1 MRSSVRFFISC
12 IVFMLSIGFA
22 YGQCGSIS
30 WSSGSPSYVCLGT
43 GFTLTA
49 SGGTGE
55 YYWYK
60 SDSPGGTPDMGDGTG
75 STYTPTAV
83 GSYRIYLGTSG
94 CQGQGQ
100 MQYVDITARYPPAT
114 ISAGPF
120 TVGYNTPA
128 RVTINATLEPNEYCK
143 WYNSAQVYL
152 YSGSNLWVNLSSTSN
167 FYVTRYDG
175 YCESPQTL
183 FTVNVDALPT
193 ASAGADKVL
202 TLPTTSTTL
211 AGSGT
216 DVSSYTWKKIS
227 GPSSGTLTN
236 TSSATLSLS
245 GLVAGVYVF
254 RLTITDAFGQTAH
267 DDAVVTVKD
276 PAAPNNYNYVTEQ
289 SMLVSGILDP
299 ANIPASITQKS
310 VHTTYLSDLGRPME
324 EVQVKGSAL
333 QSDVIVPVVYD
344 DLDRGYKQYLAVATP
359 GSGLYTNVLDASG
372 EYTGSVQNFYSDKP
386 YAVTKYEL
394 SPLSRPVEQGK
405 VGQVWQP
412 GQTSGTTKIAYGAN
426 AAGLIRQWTISA
438 SGLPQS
444 TATWG
449 AATLM
454 VKTTTDGISDSRQ
467 MVTEE
472 YTSGD
477 GLKIL
482 SRTKVDA
489 TTWSDT
495 YYVYDSYR
503 QLRFVLTPL
512 LLKDLKAAG
521 NYTVSQSQT
530 DRLVYQYVYD
540 NVGRVIN
547 QRSPGSDWVYQVY
560 DALGRLTLSQDGN
573 QRLLNKWI
581 FYRYDGLDRVTVKGL
596 YSPTKVYTRD
606 EIQALVRGVITESTS
621 EIRMGGDIVSSAYD
635 GYKEYRASNSIDLKP
650 GFSFAATATS
660 TFRASVSSEGAPTL
674 TNFPT
679 SDTEDLVYTYYDA
692 YTGNAFFSS
701 TDFQFVTESGWQTSG
716 GEPFV
721 KQDNV
726 RGQVTGVSV
735 KVLGGTQ
742 WLSKVIY
749 YNKNQQP
756 LQVLSSNH
764 TGGVSRYS
772 TLSDFSGKMLESKL
786 SQLSQ
791 TIGKRY
797 QYDHAGRL
805 LKVYNKLNSQPEILL
820 SAQEY
825 NEIGQVTDKKLYSTD
840 LSTPAY
846 LQSVDYGYS
855 IQGRL
860 TKVNSASGSDAG
872 EVDYFGM
879 ELGYEGDNSS
889 STSAVTRK
897 DGMISNMRWRNDLST
912 RQRLYTFDYDAMNR
926 MSIANYKAGAA
937 AAWTS
942 QPDYFSEKNISYD
955 YNGNLTSLQRMQKV
969 ESQASS
975 QTIDNLMYA
984 YGSTS
989 GNQLMGVLENSTA
1002 SMKNNGFKD
1011 GNVGSDDYA
1020 YDANG
1025 NLTLDK
1031 NKGITSI
1038 TYTIL
1043 NLPNRVTFSDASYV
1057 QYTYSSEGVKLSQ
1070 LYHKASDGS
1079 EVKTDY
1085 VGDQVL
1091 VNDAPVVIFH
1101 DEGRLLPPSFVN
1113 LIVNKEANGT
1123 SGYSA
1128 NLDVTLSSV
1137 SQGTETYVKAVSNQ
1151 ATGTPGVSLGSY
1163 TVKPGERYSFKILG
1177 YRETAQNAH
1186 LYVTGSGGDIVWT
1199 GSLLPQGLANET
1211 WSTNEFVV
1219 PAGITQVTIGVKW
1232 SNPVVNAALYINR
1245 AALYKIDWEYQYFIA
1260 DQVGSPRV
1268 VLSTSPSTNNYVAT
1282 FETENQ
1288 TGSGGESNYF
1298 MNINTTRLTVHTS
1311 NVTPGGN
1318 EVIMLDKNFPIGPV
1332 RSLKVYPGDKIDASV
1347 SAYYAAM
1354 TGLTK
1359 MSGTV
1364 MAASLYTALAG
1375 IPQIPGVDG
1384 AIGTAY
1390 SNSASSQAGFSL
1402 SPDNGST
1409 RPSAFLNYIL
1419 FDENY
1424 VALEAKSV
1432 PVGSTAGAS
1441 PTISF
1446 SSAFGSA
1453 VSIKQLGYM
1462 MVYLSYDN
1470 NSTSPVY
1477 FDELKITQEES
1488 PMVQVNDYYPFGL
1501 VSYSWIRDGEY
1512 ENRFLYQGKELDGQ
1526 TGWHDFGA
1534 RQYDASVGRWFAG
1547 DPANEFSSP
1556 YVGIGNNP
1564 VNFTDP
1570 TGTFLGDFSA
1580 RMGLVMVHSIFNA
1593 IRDKD
1598 ISQLD
1603 PNKNGNLINNAI
1615 KIEQGLFDTD
1625 ESHGT
1630 GSRVWEFVSR
1640 FTWEAPQTALGN
1652 GAAHYANILGKVN
1665 GVNHFHGATLL
1676 DTDSHTG
1683 AFTVGSYILG
1693 PENFGNYPDDQA
1705 FKDHLLVHE
1714 YGHYK
1719 QSHRFGPA
1727 YLLLVALPSASDF
1740 NLDKGN
1746 HHDRWYEAQA
1756 SKYGA
1761 KYFNERWGEGAP
1773 GYVAGSVNYFD
1784 GNAFVNGQAT
1794 AYQNPRDEGYNGGDH
1809 VTEGKLRN
1817 SDFLF
1822 SVFNGGFGLLYF
1834 LK

>member
-1 MRSSVRFFISC
+1 
-12 IVFMLSIGFA
+12 
-22 YGQCGSIS
+22 
-30 WSSGSPSYVCLGT
+30 
-43 GFTLTA
+43 
-49 SGGTGE
+49 
-55 YYWYK
+55 
-60 SDSPGGTPDMGDGTG
+60 MGDGTG
-75 STYTPTAV
+75 NTYTPSTA
-83 GSYRIYLGTSG
+83 GSYRIYLGGNG
-94 CQGQGQ
+94 CMGQGQ
-100 MQYVDITARYPPAT
+100 MQYVDITARYPPSAV
-114 ISAGPF
+114 SAGPA
-120 TVGYNTPA
+120 TVGYNTPT
-128 RVTINATLEPNEYCK
+128 RITINATLAPNDYCA
-143 WYNSAQVYL
+143 WYDNTQNYL
-152 YSGSNLWVNLSSTSN
+152 YWGSYLWVNLTSSSN
-167 FYVTRYDG
+167 FYVARNDG
-175 YCESPQTL
+175 YCESTKTS
-183 FTVNVDALPT
+183 FTVTVDALPT
-193 ASAGADKVL
+193 ANAGADKVL
-202 TLPTTSTTL
+202 TLPTTTTTL
-211 AGSGT
+211 SGSGT

-236 TSSATLSLS
+236 ASSATLSLS

-254 RLTITDAFGQTAH
+254 RLTVTDGFGQTTH

-289 SMLVSGILDP
+289 SILVSGVQDVSQV
-299 ANIPASITQKS
+299 PASITQKS

-333 QSDVIVPVVYD
+333 QNDVIVPVVYD
-344 DLDRGYKQYLAVATP
+344 ELNRDYKKYLPVAAA
-359 GSGLYTNVLDASG
+359 GSGLYTSVLDGNG
-372 EYTGSVQNFYSDKP
+372 EYTGGVQNFYSDKP
-386 YAVTKYEL
+386 YAVTKYES
-394 SPLSRPVEQGK
+394 SPLSRPVEQGG
-405 VGQVWQP
+405 VGQSWQP
-412 GQTSGTTKIAYGAN
+412 GTASGTTKLGYGAN
-426 AAGLIRQWTISA
+426 AASTIRQWTINA

-444 TATWG
+444 TTTWG
-449 AATLM
+449 AAALL
-454 VKTTTDGISDSRQ
+454 VKTTTVSVSDSRQ

-472 YTSGD
+472 YTTGD
-477 GLKIL
+477 GLKVL
-482 SRTKVDA
+482 ARTKIDA

-495 YYVYDSYR
+495 YYVYDGYG
-503 QLRFVLTPL
+503 QLRFVLPPL
-512 LLKDLKAAG
+512 LLKDLKTAG
-521 NYTVSQSQT
+521 NYTVSQSQV

-540 NVGRVIN
+540 NLGRVIN
-547 QRSPGSDWVYQVY
+547 RKTPGSDWVYQVY
-560 DALGRLTLSQDGN
+560 DALDRLTLSQDGN
-573 QRLLNKWI
+573 QRLVNKWI
-581 FYRYDGLDRVTVKGL
+581 FYRYDGLNRITIKGI
-596 YSPTKVYTRD
+596 YNPTKAYTRD
-606 EIQALVRGVITESTS
+606 EVQALVSGMLMESTS
-621 EIRMGGDIVSSAYD
+621 DIRTGGDIVSSAYD
-635 GYKEYRASNSIDLKP
+635 GYKEYRASNSIALKP
-650 GFSFAATATS
+650 GFSFAATATN
-660 TFRASVSSEGAPTL
+660 TFRASVSSEGAPAL
-674 TNFPT
+674 TGFPT
-679 SDTEDLVYTYYDA
+679 SDTEDLVYTYYDT
-692 YTGNAFFSS
+692 YSGNAFFAS
-701 TDFQFVTESGWQTSG
+701 TDFQFVAESTWQTGG

-721 KQDNV
+721 RQDNV
-726 RGQVTGVSV
+726 RGRVTGVSV
-735 KVLGGTQ
+735 KILGTTQ
-742 WLSKVIY
+742 WLNKVIY
-749 YNKNQQP
+749 YNKDQQP

-772 TLSDFSGKMLESKL
+772 TLSDFSGKLLESKL
-786 SQLSQ
+786 TQLSQ
-791 TIGKRY
+791 TISKRC

-805 LKVYNKLNSQPEILL
+805 LKVYHKLNSQPEILL

-825 NEIGQVTDKKLYSTD
+825 NEIDQVVDRKLYSTD

-846 LQSVDYGYS
+846 LQSIDYGYN

-860 TKVNSASGSDAG
+860 TKTNSASGSDAG

-879 ELGYEGDNSS
+879 EVGYEGDNNYA
-889 STSAVTRK
+889 TSAVTRK
-897 DGMISNMRWRNDLST
+897 DGMISNMRWRNDLT
-912 RQRLYTFDYDAMNR
+912 GRQRLYTFDYDAMNR
-926 MSIANYKAGAA
+926 LTVANYKAGAS

-942 QPDYFSEKNISYD
+942 QVDYFSERNITYD
-955 YNGNLTSLQRMQKV
+955 YNGNLTGLQRTQKV
-969 ESQASS
+969 ETQASS
-975 QTIDNLMYA
+975 QTIDNLTYA

-989 GNQLMGVLENSTA
+989 GNQLTGVVENSAA

-1031 NKGITSI
+1031 NKNITGI

-1043 NLPNRVTFSDASYV
+1043 NLPNRVTFSDGSYV
-1057 QYTYSSEGVKLSQ
+1057 QYTYDGEGAKLSQ

-1079 EVKTDY
+1079 ELKTDY

-1091 VNDAPVVIFH
+1091 VNDAPMVIFH
-1101 DEGRLLPPSFVN
+1101 DAGRLLPPSFVN
-1113 LIVNKEANGT
+1113 LIVNKDANGT

-1128 NLDVTLSSV
+1128 NLDVTLSSA
-1137 SQGTETYVKAVSNQ
+1137 SQVAETYVKVVSNQ

-1177 YRETAQNAH
+1177 YRETAQNAY
-1186 LYVTGSGGDIVWT
+1186 LYVTGSGGDIVWM

-1219 PAGITQVTIGVKW
+1219 PAGITQVTLGVKW
-1232 SNPVVNAALYINR
+1232 NNPAVNATLYINR
-1245 AALYKIDWEYQYFIA
+1245 AALYKIDWEYQCFIT

-1268 VLSTSPSTNNYVAT
+1268 VLSTSPSTNNFVAT

-1347 SAYYAAM
+1347 SSYYAAM

-1359 MSGTV
+1359 MSGTA
-1364 MAASLYTALAG
+1364 MAAALYTALAG

-1432 PVGSTAGAS
+1432 PVGSTAGAAQV
-1441 PTISF
+1441 ISF
-1446 SSAFGSA
+1446 SSAFGSV

-1477 FDELKITQEES
+1477 FDELKITHEES
-1488 PMVQVNDYYPFGL
+1488 PMVQANDYYPFGM

-1570 TGTFLGDFSA
+1570 KGTFLEDFSA
-1580 RMGLVMVHSIFNA
+1580 RMGLVVVHSIFNA
-1593 IRDKD
+1593 LRDND
-1598 ISQLD
+1598 ISQLN
-1603 PNKNGNLINNAI
+1603 PNKNGTMINNAI

-1625 ESHGT
+1625 ESNG
-1630 GSRVWEFVSR
+1630 GWSQAWEFVSR
-1640 FTWEAPQTALGN
+1640 FTWQAPQTSLGSMVAQYQN
-1652 GAAHYANILGKVN
+1652 VLGKVN

-1676 DTDSHTG
+1676 DTDFDTG
-1683 AFTVGSYILG
+1683 AFTVGSYIMG
-1693 PENFGNYPDDQA
+1693 PPGFGDYPDNEA
-1705 FKDHLLVHE
+1705 FKDHLLDHE
-1714 YGHYK
+1714 YGHYI
-1719 QSHRFGPA
+1719 QSQKFGPA
-1727 YLLLVALPSASDF
+1727 YLALVGVPSVADF
-1740 NLDKGN
+1740 YLEPGPK

-1756 SKYGA
+1756 SKYGSE
-1761 KYFNERWGEGAP
+1761 YFFKHWGSKDP
-1773 GYVAGSVNYFD
+1773 QDAGSPDYFSRD
-1784 GNAFVNGQAT
+1784 SFLTGGPSP
-1794 AYQNPRDEGYNGGDH
+1794 YENPRTHKVNASKTPTPTNG
-1809 VTEGKLRN
+1809 VQRN
-1817 SDFLF
+1817 SDVVF
-1822 SVFNGGFGLLYF
+1822 SLLFNGGFGMLYF
-1834 LK
+1834 WN